1 MNRYNEEKSN
11 DDYFQKKGLHVS
23 ATFCGTRYVPR
34 GGEGRAVMI
43 VYSFVMSFNICI
55 YI

>member
-23 ATFCGTRYVPR
+23 FKKVHVPHSVARVTCHGVGR
-34 GGEGRAVMI
+34 GGL
-43 VYSFVMSFNICI
+43 S
-55 YI
+55 